1 MLLSGATVACARQQ
15 TGRDPK
21 PVGLGPG
28 HLVAI
33 GDGRTLS
40 TCAARGRAARGSE
53 GRVRGNSNDWCE
65 VQGPLGHAT
74 RTCAYG
80 PAGLGSSLPIPMPRL
95 SA

>member
-33 GDGRTLS
+33 GDGRTLYLRCEG
-40 TCAARGRAARGSE
+40 TGGATIRRPGS
-53 GRVRGNSNDWCE
+53 G
-65 VQGPLGHAT
+65 QQQ
-74 RTCAYG
+74 
-80 PAGLGSSLPIPMPRL
+80 
-95 SA
+95 